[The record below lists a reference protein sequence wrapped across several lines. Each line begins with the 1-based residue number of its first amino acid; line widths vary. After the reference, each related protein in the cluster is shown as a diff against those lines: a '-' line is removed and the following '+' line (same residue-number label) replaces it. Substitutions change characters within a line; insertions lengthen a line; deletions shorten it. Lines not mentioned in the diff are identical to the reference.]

1 MAGFSET
8 QLEQLRVLSYE
19 EREYF
24 NKRLTEEREA
34 ILAYIDERFVA
45 ERQYTRDIMRDSE
58 ERLTLE
64 IRDANIQRRE
74 DDDLIL
80 ARVRALEEPVGVL
93 AAARP

>member
-34 ILAYIDERFVA
+34 ILAYIDERFVT